1 MYVKAISTRF
11 AFGIST
17 PAIRAISFSP
27 HSILLVW
34 FELALSLFVL
44 GVFADNHYVT
54 FSLDN
59 LALVTDFLYGRLYFH

>member
-1 MYVKAISTRF
+1 
-11 AFGIST
+11 
-17 PAIRAISFSP
+17 
-27 HSILLVW
+27 LVW

-44 GVFADNHYVT
+44 GVFADNHNVT